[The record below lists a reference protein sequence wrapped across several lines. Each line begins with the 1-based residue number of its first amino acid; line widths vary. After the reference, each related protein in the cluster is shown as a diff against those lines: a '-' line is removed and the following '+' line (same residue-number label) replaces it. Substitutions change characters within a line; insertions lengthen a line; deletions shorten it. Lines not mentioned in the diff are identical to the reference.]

1 MYSMKHGYS
10 LFRLA
15 QELQESQ
22 QSYKEEKKYI
32 NLILISP
39 INHAPMF
46 PIGHC
51 YKVTNMQT
59 FLIN

>member
-1 MYSMKHGYS
+1 MYSLKHGYS

-22 QSYKEEKKYI
+22 QSYKEKKT
-32 NLILISP
+32 LMSP
-39 INHAPMF
+39 INHASIF

-51 YKVTNMQT
+51 YKVINMQT
-59 FLIN
+59 FLMKWYLT